1 MNVLAQTTR
10 TPDPTAAIAA
20 MSGAFLLVGLI
31 FFVLS
36 VAAYYVILK
45 KTGYNP
51 WLSLLLLIPGIGG
64 LIILLMLIFT
74 EWPVEREVKQL
85 RAQLAMGG
93 GASGYPPTG
102 GAIVYPTA

>member
-1 MNVLAQTTR
+1 MNVLAQTAR

-20 MSGAFLLVGLI
+20 MSGAFLLFGLVV
-31 FFVLS
+31 FALS
-36 VAAYYVILK
+36 IAAYYVILK

-64 LIILLMLIFT
+64 LVILLMLIFT

-85 RAQLAMGG
+85 RVQLATGG
-93 GASGYPPTG
+93 TGGYPPTG
-102 GAIVYPTA
+102 GAIVYPNA

>member
-1 MNVLAQTTR
+1 MNVLAQTAR

-20 MSGAFLLVGLI
+20 MGGAFLLVGLI
-31 FFVLS
+31 FFALTI
-36 VAAYYVILK
+36 AAYYVILK

-51 WLSLLLLIPGIGG
+51 WLSLLILLPGIGS
-64 LIILLMLIFT
+64 LIILLMLVFT

-93 GASGYPPTG
+93 TGGYPPTG